1 MLASYHQPPGDQLR
15 GGHIEPVQGL
25 LGPGPFSKIVKTL
38 LQGHPWFVPE
48 PRPDSRYVGVTVS
61 NITFPEGSQDLR
73 YHVIFGGQS
82 PGQTSRKLPHGGPH
96 SRPHVEGLKIGVASL
111 HGQQVR
117 LNDVVDVNKVAP
129 LFSVLEEAGWFPV
142 EQAAGDDRRHA
153 GVRVGEGLTGTVDIE
168 VA

>member
-25 LGPGPFSKIVKTL
+25 LGPGPYSKIVKAL
-38 LQGHPWFVPE
+38 LQRHPWFVPE
-48 PRPDSRYVGVTVS
+48 PRPNSRYVGVTVS
-61 NITFPEGSQDLR
+61 NVTFPEGPQDLR
-73 YHVIFGGQS
+73 CHVIFRGQS
-82 PGQTSRKLPHGGPH
+82 PGQTAHEPPQGGPP

-117 LNDVVDVNKVAP
+117 LNDVVDVDKVPP
-129 LFSVLEEAGWFPV
+129 LFSVLEKTGWFAV

-153 GVRVGEGLTGTVDIE
+153 GVRVGEGLTGTV
-168 VA
+168 